1 MALVY
6 FVRHAQASFGSHNY
20 DQLSELGR
28 QQARWLGE
36 WFAAHDVR
44 FRRVLAGTL
53 VRQQDTAREILAATG
68 GDAGAIETHGGLNEY
83 QGEAIWAAHT
93 RGGDPI
99 AAQRAD
105 YKAYWRTFRDAMEA
119 WSEDRLTGVPESW
132 GEFGARVRDALQ
144 TATRDTAR
152 EDSLLVVSSGGAIG
166 RAIADIV
173 GSPSKVAIEF
183 NLQFRNTGFCEL
195 ISGGGAMRMLS
206 FNAIPHL
213 MRPDRR
219 KAITFA

>member
-6 FVRHAQASFGSHNY
+6 FVRHAQASFGSRNY

-36 WFAAHDVR
+36 WFAEHDIR

-53 VRQQDTAREILAATG
+53 VRQQDTAREIVAATG
-68 GDAGAIETHGGLNEY
+68 AGAGGIETHAGLDEY
-83 QGEAIWAAHT
+83 VGEAIWAAHT
-93 RGGDPI
+93 GGEDPI

-119 WSEDRLTGVPESW
+119 WSEDRLVDVPETW
-132 GEFGARVRDALQ
+132 GEFGARVRDALH
-144 TATRDTAR
+144 TAARDTTRDDA
-152 EDSLLVVSSGGAIG
+152 LLVVSSGGAIG

>member
-6 FVRHAQASFGSHNY
+6 FVRHAQASFGSRDY
-20 DQLSELGR
+20 DRLSGLGR
-28 QQARWLGE
+28 EQARWLGE
-36 WFAAHDVR
+36 WFAEHDIR

-53 VRQQDTAREILAATG
+53 VRQRDTAHEILAA
-68 GDAGAIETHGGLNEY
+68 AGCAACPIEINPGLDEYHGT
-83 QGEAIWAAHT
+83 AIWAAHT
-93 RGGDPI
+93 GGADPI
-99 AAQRAD
+99 EAQRGD
-105 YKAYWRTFRDAMEA
+105 FKTYWRNFREAMQA
-119 WSEDRLTGVPESW
+119 WSEDRLVGVPESW

-144 TATRDTAR
+144 AATRDTTR
-152 EDSLLVVSSGGAIG
+152 EDTLLVVSSGGAIG

-173 GSPSKVAIEF
+173 GSPAEVAIEL

-195 ISGGGAMRMLS
+195 ISGSGSLRMLS

-213 MRPDRR
+213 MRPARR